1 MPLLKLLILLT
12 ACLIAASSSVSIAES
27 WEDDPKQHVLVDA
40 KFRRWR
46 AETPFGSYRARK
58 TRTLSLL
65 PGYTPSIDPQ
75 VCELG
80 GRMDRQQEAT
90 GFFRTEKVQG
100 RWWLIDPHGH
110 PFFSTSLNSIRPGLR
125 KDRNPTA
132 AAAFGKRWKEK
143 NEWASDTSR
152 FLRENGFNTIGTWS
166 DDALLKVDRPL
177 PWTTVIYVMYP
188 FGAQRGAKADES
200 NMKFPNEC
208 MPIFD
213 PEFDDFCI
221 QKIESDISDEMIH
234 DQNLV
239 GYFVDNELPW
249 RSDALDRYLQIDTS
263 DVNYRE
269 TAGWLSRRKQLS
281 SLAGVDSISTLIT
294 DADRA
299 DFLTYIADRYFSVVS
314 RAVKNRDPNHLY
326 LGSRLHGQAVRLKQV
341 FNVVGAYADV
351 VSVNYYN
358 RWTPRDSEIDS
369 WPTWSGDKPFLISEW
384 YAKGDDSGYENVQGA
399 GMVVKT
405 QADRGRFYQNF
416 LLRLLESKSCV
427 GSFWH
432 TYRDAKEVP
441 VGSNKGFVSVSFK
454 PYTDLINLA
463 GDINTAK
470 YGLIDFLDR

>member
-1 MPLLKLLILLT
+1 LKILILLT
-12 ACLIAASSSVSIAES
+12 ACLITTINSVSIAES
-27 WEDDPKQHVLVDA
+27 WEDDPEQHLLVDA

-58 TRTLSLL
+58 TRTLTLL
-65 PGYTPSIDPQ
+65 PGYTQSIDPL

-80 GRMDRQQEAT
+80 GRADLSQEAT
-90 GFFRTEKVQG
+90 GFFRTERIQE

-132 AAAFGKRWKEK
+132 VAAFDERWKQK
-143 NEWASDTSR
+143 DEWAEDASR
-152 FLRENGFNTIGTWS
+152 FLRESGFNTIGTWS

-208 MPIFD
+208 IPIFD
-213 PEFDDFCI
+213 PEFEDFCK
-221 QKIESDISDEMIH
+221 QKIESDVSDERVQ
-234 DQNLV
+234 DQTLV

-249 RSDALDRYLQIDTS
+249 RSDALDRYLQIDTT

-269 TAGWLSRRKQLS
+269 TAAWLSRRKQLS
-281 SLAGVDSISTLIT
+281 STDEHDSIGTLIT
-294 DADRA
+294 DRDRA
-299 DFLTYIADRYFSVVS
+299 DFLAHIADRYFSVVS
-314 RAVKNRDPNHLY
+314 RALKNRDPNHLY
-326 LGSRLHGQAVRLKQV
+326 LGSRLHGQAVRLEPV
-341 FNVVGAYADV
+341 FRVSGTYADV
-351 VSVNYYN
+351 ISVNYYN
-358 RWTPRDSEIDS
+358 RWTPRDAEIDS
-369 WPTWSGDKPFLISEW
+369 WPTWSEDKPFLISEW
-384 YAKGDDSGYENVQGA
+384 YAKGDDSGYKNVQGA

-405 QADRGRFYQNF
+405 QADRGRYYQNF

-432 TYRDAKEVP
+432 TYRDAKELP
-441 VGSNKGFVSVSFK
+441 AGSNKGFVRVSFE
-454 PYTDLINLA
+454 PYDDLVKHA
-463 GDINTAK
+463 VDINIAK